1 MDDLLVIIF
10 KVFVSIKL
18 FHFSVLRILQA
29 IFEQEFSSLVYATI
43 AIAMIFLIWTFRDI
57 KQKLLAK

>member
-43 AIAMIFLIWTFRDI
+43 AIAMIFLIWTFSDI

>member
-29 IFEQEFSSLVYATI
+29 IFEQEFSSLIYATI
-43 AIAMIFLIWTFRDI
+43 AIAMIFLIWTFSDI